1 MLVAEDNPI
10 NQAILRDQLE
20 QLGCRAVVASDGNEA
35 LGYWQQGAF
44 ALVLTDL
51 NMPGMDGYGLA
62 RALRARGARVPIHG
76 ATANADPAERER
88 CQESGMQG
96 VLVKPITLE
105 ALQRLLTRISQ
116 GDAGVQALP
125 ESPASA
131 DAREDDDAPLQV
143 PDRMQALFVQTM
155 QGDLDSL
162 RQAIAA
168 ADPSRVVQVLHRIRG
183 ALVIV
188 GAPALVDRGLQIEHA
203 LAGGADLATQAAPL
217 AGFQR
222 RLEQLLHP
230 CLTPHPLPFPT
241 TRPCHDHTDPHRR
254 RPPDRACRHPRRA
267 GRGTDLEVVGEA
279 ADPVTLIELMT
290 RTRPQAVITDYSMPG
305 VIASGT
311 ASS

>member
-1 MLVAEDNPI
+1 
-10 NQAILRDQLE
+10 
-20 QLGCRAVVASDGNEA
+20 
-35 LGYWQQGAF
+35 
-44 ALVLTDL
+44 
-51 NMPGMDGYGLA
+51 
-62 RALRARGARVPIHG
+62 
-76 ATANADPAERER
+76 
-88 CQESGMQG
+88 MQG

-116 GDAGVQALP
+116 GDAGVRALP

-131 DAREDDDAPLQV
+131 DARDDDDAPLQV

-168 ADPSRVVQVLHRIRG
+168 ADPARVVQVLHRIRG

-230 CLTPHPLPFPT
+230 LLDPASPSLP
-241 TRPCHDHTDPHRR
+241 DDPAL
-254 RPPDRACRHPRRA
+254 P
-267 GRGTDLEVVGEA
+267 
-279 ADPVTLIELMT
+279 
-290 RTRPQAVITDYSMPG
+290 
-305 VIASGT
+305 
-311 ASS
+311 